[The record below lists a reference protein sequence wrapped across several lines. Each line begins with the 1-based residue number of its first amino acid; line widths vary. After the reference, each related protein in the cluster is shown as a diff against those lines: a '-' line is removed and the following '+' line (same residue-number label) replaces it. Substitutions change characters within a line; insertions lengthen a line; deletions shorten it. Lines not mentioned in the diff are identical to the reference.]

1 MSAIS
6 IPQYGRVPGTTRAQ
20 RPYPEEGTMTVTL
33 EDRVEVLEG
42 KVEQNLEVLTE
53 FRREV
58 NGKLDEFGR
67 VQGKQAQTLD
77 IHTGQLNGI
86 SKTVDGFRL
95 ELFAARNDRKE
106 LKNEVSGK
114 LERLDND
121 VTRLQGDVTWLKGTV
136 GKRDG
141 LVIALSADVADL
153 GENVTGLRTDVN
165 GLKNDVNGLRN
176 DVDGLRNDVD
186 GLRNDV
192 NELRKDVDG
201 LSVKVDKLQVDV
213 AGLKTELTEFKVE
226 VRGTLAEILD
236 RLPPKAA

>member
-1 MSAIS
+1 
-6 IPQYGRVPGTTRAQ
+6 
-20 RPYPEEGTMTVTL
+20 MTVTL

-42 KVEQNLEVLTE
+42 KVEKNLEVLAD

-67 VQGKQAQTLD
+67 VQVKQAQTLD
-77 IHTGQLNGI
+77 IHTGKFNG
-86 SKTVDGFRL
+86 L
-95 ELFAARNDRKE
+95 EQAARGRQREIFLLAADVTAF
-106 LKNEVSGK
+106 KNEASGK

-121 VTRLQGDVTWLKGTV
+121 VARLQGDVTWLKSTA
-136 GKRDG
+136 GKQDG

-165 GLKNDVNGLRN
+165 GL
-176 DVDGLRNDVD
+176 
-186 GLRNDV
+186 RNDV

-201 LSVKVDKLQVDV
+201 LSIKVDKLQVDV
-213 AGLKTELTEFKVE
+213 TELKVDVTELKVDVAGLKAELTEFKVE

>member
-20 RPYPEEGTMTVTL
+20 RHYPEEGTMTVTL

-86 SKTVDGFRL
+86 NKTVDGFRL

-136 GKRDG
+136 GKQDG

-165 GLKNDVNGLRN
+165 GLRN

-186 GLRNDV
+186 GLRN
-192 NELRKDVDG
+192 DVDG